1 MKGNIFSVR
10 SFGGALF
17 VLRVL
22 EVDIYRVAF
31 IGHGEIDDIRY
42 VEDAIQEIAKG
53 LLRTYEYVDFY
64 VGRNGDFDISVA
76 SAIKR
81 AQKSNDNSNSSL
93 IVVLP
98 YTVKDE
104 YFLEQFYDEI
114 YYPLDHKTHFK
125 EAITKRNRWMI
136 DNADLLIC
144 YVEEGRYGGAMT
156 TLKYAQNS
164 RIRIINLAEKGD
176 ENGYRRFL

>member
-1 MKGNIFSVR
+1 MR
-10 SFGGALF
+10 SFGSALF

-31 IGHGEIDDIRY
+31 IGHREIDDIRY
-42 VEDAIQEIAKG
+42 IEDTIQGIAEG

-64 VGRNGDFDISVA
+64 VGRNGDFDISAA

-81 AQKSNDNSNSSL
+81 AQKSYGNSNSSL

-114 YYPLDHKTHFK
+114 YYPLDPKTHFK

-144 YVEEGRYGGAMT
+144 YVEEGQCSGAMT
-156 TLKYAQNS
+156 TLKYAQNNG
-164 RIRIINLAEKGD
+164 IRIINLAEKGD

>member
-1 MKGNIFSVR
+1 MR
-10 SFGGALF
+10 SFGSALF

-31 IGHGEIDDIRY
+31 IGHRKIYDIRY
-42 VEDAIQEIAKG
+42 IEDAIQEIAEG

-64 VGRNGDFDISVA
+64 IGRNGDFDISVA

-81 AQKSNDNSNSSL
+81 AQNHYDSSNSSL
-93 IVVLP
+93 ILVLP
-98 YTVKDE
+98 YAVKDE

-114 YYPLDHKTHFK
+114 CYPLDPQTHFK

-136 DNADLLIC
+136 ANADLLIC

-164 RIRIINLAEKGD
+164 GMHIINLAEESD